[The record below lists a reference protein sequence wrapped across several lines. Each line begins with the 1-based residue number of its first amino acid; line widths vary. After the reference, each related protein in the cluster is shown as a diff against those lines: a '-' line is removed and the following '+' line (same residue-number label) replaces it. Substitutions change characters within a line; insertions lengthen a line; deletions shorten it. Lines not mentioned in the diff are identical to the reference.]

1 MGRSFSRPQPNNTIE
16 DYTKNNA
23 FHHEASGS
31 YFTMIERDGK
41 YYQRRHQI
49 GFDGKETNV
58 MEKEIHFIMG
68 SGAHVRTYLHRTRRD
83 TLVQLPLAWY
93 AENGGHWAMNPG
105 YDRPDHQ
112 GFRRKVTYDC
122 MFCHNGYP
130 ETPANVE
137 RGAEPVFA
145 RLLPAGIHL
154 PRCYR
159 PGALNARRAQEPR
172 AEVPHV
178 RGGLVHTSPLRA
190 A

>member
-1 MGRSFSRPQPNNTIE
+1 MPSCLTCCGDGDGWLVSRWEPWRCTFSRPQPNNPIE
-16 DYTKNNA
+16 DYTKDNT
-23 FHHEASGS
+23 FHHQASGS

-93 AENGGHWAMNPG
+93 AENGGYWAMNPG

-130 ETPANVE
+130 ETPPASIE
-137 RGAEPVFA
+137 RG
-145 RLLPAGIHL
+145 
-154 PRCYR
+154 
-159 PGALNARRAQEPR
+159 
-172 AEVPHV
+172 
-178 RGGLVHTSPLRA
+178 
-190 A
+190 